1 MLVLHSI
8 FCARFKVFYS
18 KHIHVILTN
27 ILSEGVTLQ
36 NSRYIK
42 MVAKKIKPVYT
53 LVKKDN
59 MIMTS
64 YVYNGRR
71 PYLTSMPEI

>member
-1 MLVLHSI
+1 
-8 FCARFKVFYS
+8 
-18 KHIHVILTN
+18 
-27 ILSEGVTLQ
+27 
-36 NSRYIK
+36 

-64 YVYNGRR
+64 YVYNGRQ
-71 PYLTSMPEI
+71 PYLTSIPEI